1 MLPNFPLISF
11 NLKHCLSLWGIHITF
26 GYLPKLGEEAPPAA
40 SPRKRPLG
48 RAIQNR
54 RLSHAFKAE
63 WKTSFPYRVYEQS
76 VGKLTL
82 LQRLLTPVPAAC
94 MHVCVSLPCISVLVH
109 KTGMTTLPC
118 GLGRVSTEQTG
129 RRQGAAAVMWLHRR
143 QAVT

>member
-1 MLPNFPLISF
+1 MPS
-11 NLKHCLSLWGIHITF
+11 KQSGR
-26 GYLPKLGEEAPPAA
+26 PPF
-40 SPRKRPLG
+40 S
-48 RAIQNR
+48 
-54 RLSHAFKAE
+54 
-63 WKTSFPYRVYEQS
+63 TVYEQS